1 MVTLLVCGYAY
12 VVWLLTGTNPL
23 PHITIDLLLM
33 AMLEGILEVS
43 IIFLICMLVE
53 EIEGKINGR

>member
-1 MVTLLVCGYAY
+1 MITLLVCGYAY

-33 AMLEGILEVS
+33 AMLEGMLEGS
-43 IIFLICMLVE
+43 IIFLIYMLIQGMRV
-53 EIEGKINGR
+53 K

>member
-1 MVTLLVCGYAY
+1 MITLLVCGYAY

-33 AMLEGILEVS
+33 AILECMLEIS
-43 IIFLICMLVE
+43 ITFLTCML
-53 EIEGKINGR
+53 IQMTMRK